1 MSFIDPATGLTL
13 LSCVGKTVTDF
24 LASVPTCLFQDKEY
38 GLFVQDHLCYY
49 QDWRRLTW
57 SFYEQWNRVLLPSQ
71 NCLNSFIPD
80 IAITE
85 EWMRESVIAE
95 VFLVIC
101 FLHHDRIPLHSIV

>member
-49 QDWRRLTW
+49 QD
-57 SFYEQWNRVLLPSQ
+57 
-71 NCLNSFIPD
+71 
-80 IAITE
+80 
-85 EWMRESVIAE
+85 
-95 VFLVIC
+95 
-101 FLHHDRIPLHSIV
+101 